1 MNCRYRLYSQILV
14 GIRFNNNQMRS
25 MNGSDAGASGVSS
38 GTGRSGELIKD
49 GYRRYFQ
56 IAGITIRLES
66 DLPFKATTFSPKF
79 EAFETSSPGED
90 TILIRHHFTLPDLT
104 KRDLGKEVY
113 RKAPWAIYEKDGS
126 WIYLGIYPPPR
137 DQVVHRFVEF
147 DRDHSH
153 GEIYNENDKVFS
165 MGGHHALTL
174 FPSDQILLARI
185 LPDRDGF
192 YLHSS
197 GVVLDGQG
205 LLFVG
210 HSGAGKS
217 TMIKML
223 KGRAEILCDDRMI
236 VRRWPDGFKIH
247 GTWSHGEVPEV
258 SSASAPLRAV
268 FFLEKDPENRLTLL
282 KDRKEVFTELTTCLI
297 KPFITSGWINRVL
310 DLIEEIPDRIPC
322 FRLGFNKGGQVV
334 ELLERFCASPDPF
347 PGLRR

>member
-1 MNCRYRLYSQILV
+1 MNDST
-14 GIRFNNNQMRS
+14 
-25 MNGSDAGASGVSS
+25 AGASEGSS

-165 MGGHHALTL
+165 MGGHSCADLVPL
-174 FPSDQILLARI
+174 GSDPVGQDPPRQGRFL
-185 LPDRDGF
+185 
-192 YLHSS
+192 SS
-197 GVVLDGQG
+197 
-205 LLFVG
+205 FER
-210 HSGAGKS
+210 
-217 TMIKML
+217 
-223 KGRAEILCDDRMI
+223 GRAGRPGASL
-236 VRRWPDGFKIH
+236 RRSLRG
-247 GTWSHGEVPEV
+247 GEVHDDQDVEREGRD
-258 SSASAPLRAV
+258 PLR
-268 FFLEKDPENRLTLL
+268 
-282 KDRKEVFTELTTCLI
+282 
-297 KPFITSGWINRVL
+297 
-310 DLIEEIPDRIPC
+310 
-322 FRLGFNKGGQVV
+322 
-334 ELLERFCASPDPF
+334 
-347 PGLRR
+347 